1 MPTTDRTDAEWRAVA
16 EGLPGWAA
24 IEYLLG
30 LTRLP
35 IRPIGDVRTR
45 GLITDFCEQKGW
57 LCGIDHRPGE
67 PGTYRARYLL
77 PEPDGRMGV
86 TPMHRAATAVH
97 AIILAAEARHR
108 VDPARGWC

>member
-1 MPTTDRTDAEWRAVA
+1 MPTTERTWTERAEA
-16 EGLPGWAA
+16 LPGWDDIAA
-24 IEYLLG
+24 TMRAHGIVETSLLG
-30 LTRLP
+30 A
-35 IRPIGDVRTR
+35 DVFGIVAAYCMERT
-45 GLITDFCEQKGW
+45 GW
-57 LCGIDHRPGE
+57 LHGLDHRPGE

-86 TPMHRAATAVH
+86 TPMHRADTAVQ